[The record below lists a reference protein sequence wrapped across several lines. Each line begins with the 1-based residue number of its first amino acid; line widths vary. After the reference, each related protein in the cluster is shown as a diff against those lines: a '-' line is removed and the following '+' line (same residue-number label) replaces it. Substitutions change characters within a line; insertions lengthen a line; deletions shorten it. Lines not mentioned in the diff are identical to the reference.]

1 MQDLCSPGKCSY
13 VFLKDSTDFTEAG
26 EENGPTVILPSNVAI
41 LVPTLVDQVRKHRM
55 GLRQ

>member
-13 VFLKDSTDFTEAG
+13 VFLKDSTDFIEAV
-26 EENGPTVILPSNVAI
+26 EENRPTVILLSNVAI
-41 LVPTLVDQVRKHRM
+41 LVLSLVDQVRKHRM